1 MLIANWMSE
10 GVGFFFFLE
19 VLYAEISSRPNLK
32 EIPGLCN
39 FLGDANA
46 SEDDGLTSTFSK

>member
-1 MLIANWMSE
+1 M
-10 GVGFFFFLE
+10 GFFFFFLE
-19 VLYAEISSRPNLK
+19 VLYAEISSRPKLK